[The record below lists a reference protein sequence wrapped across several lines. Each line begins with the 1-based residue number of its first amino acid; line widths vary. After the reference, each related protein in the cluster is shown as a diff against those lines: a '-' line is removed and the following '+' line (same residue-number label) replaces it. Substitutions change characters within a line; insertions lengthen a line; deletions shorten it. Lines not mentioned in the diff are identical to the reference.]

1 MFERPLLYLVP
12 PYAAM
17 LLIAVRFGLVPSPFL
32 CLPALA
38 VLLIGAAFAVRH
50 RRAFTVL
57 AMLCAAVFA
66 LVQLSLCDRY
76 LAQPVRELNG
86 RSAVVRA
93 TVLQDA
99 SVYEDSQRA
108 ELRVEPNR
116 YLRRSFRTFCYL
128 PLSDTPLCA
137 GDRIEAHVTFY
148 RSNPDR
154 ERSLAADG
162 CFIAAFSTKNKSGDV
177 IGFERLGSAS
187 GSPRYLPQRI
197 ARFCKNAVSAAL
209 PEREAG
215 LLRGLLLGDRT
226 DMSDDDTLSF
236 RMAGLSH
243 LVAVSGLHVG
253 YLAAFCFVLLGRKW
267 GVYLS
272 LPLILLFVPVAGA
285 TPSVIR
291 AAVMYGITALG
302 FILRRD
308 VNPKLSLMA
317 ALALLLLL
325 NPYAAAGAGLQ
336 LSFSATLGLILFA
349 SSMQHRLL
357 APFAECARLTRRLL
371 AFPAGALSCTV
382 CASIF
387 TLPVSLVCF
396 GRASLLSLLA
406 NLPAA
411 ALTGM
416 CFVFGYLLCAVS
428 ALCPAVL
435 PVFAV
440 PLRLM
445 LRFLL
450 ILAERISLLPFGS
463 IDLSRPLGIAALAL
477 AGGAVIV
484 WLTAGSRVR
493 WRIVLPLVCCTVGGL
508 FLTDAVLRT
517 GEYSVTYLPCG
528 SGQAVILSDTRG
540 HTTLIDCAGTSRSAA
555 ALTHEWMRLNG
566 VPRIDTL
573 ILTAVDMGHARD
585 LPQLME
591 NVRVDRILIPS
602 GCTETAKNM
611 ELLRLCEQYQAE
623 EISEKQSII
632 GAAAPVSVFPVA
644 EGKLGVCIADK
655 VLFLHSATKKQLAAF
670 AESGGELPRAD
681 ELMLAQ
687 NTAGDAELLV
697 PLMNHMQTRK
707 ILVTAERET
716 TSLRCGSVPC
726 ESTDTSGGIVRRYKK
741 E

>member
-1 MFERPLLYLVP
+1 
-12 PYAAM
+12 
-17 LLIAVRFGLVPSPFL
+17 
-32 CLPALA
+32 
-38 VLLIGAAFAVRH
+38 
-50 RRAFTVL
+50 
-57 AMLCAAVFA
+57 
-66 LVQLSLCDRY
+66 
-76 LAQPVRELNG
+76 
-86 RSAVVRA
+86 
-93 TVLQDA
+93 
-99 SVYEDSQRA
+99 
-108 ELRVEPNR
+108 
-116 YLRRSFRTFCYL
+116 
-128 PLSDTPLCA
+128 
-137 GDRIEAHVTFY
+137 
-148 RSNPDR
+148 
-154 ERSLAADG
+154 
-162 CFIAAFSTKNKSGDV
+162 
-177 IGFERLGSAS
+177 
-187 GSPRYLPQRI
+187 
-197 ARFCKNAVSAAL
+197 
-209 PEREAG
+209 
-215 LLRGLLLGDRT
+215 
-226 DMSDDDTLSF
+226 
-236 RMAGLSH
+236 
-243 LVAVSGLHVG
+243 
-253 YLAAFCFVLLGRKW
+253 
-267 GVYLS
+267 
-272 LPLILLFVPVAGA
+272 
-285 TPSVIR
+285 
-291 AAVMYGITALG
+291 MYGITALG

-387 TLPVSLVCF
+387 TLPVSLACF
-396 GRASLLSLLA
+396 GRASLLSLPA

-411 ALTGM
+411 ALTGV

-428 ALCPAVL
+428 AFCPAVL

-484 WLTAGSRVR
+484 WLTTGSRVR
-493 WRIVLPLVCCTVGGL
+493 WGIVLPLVCCTVGGL

-540 HTTLIDCAGTSRSAA
+540 HATLIDCAGTSRSAA

-591 NVRVDRILIPS
+591 NVRVEHILIPS

-623 EISEKQSII
+623 EISEPQSII

-670 AESGGELPRAD
+670 TENGGELPRAD

-687 NTAGDAELLV
+687 NTANDAELLV